1 MPRDQAAVSCPP
13 DVWTELT
20 NSDTVSITFQVVSGS
35 IKVRV
40 TTGAAPSTLATPGYV
55 YHAHPVDRQTESG
68 ELRVLLSNLTATA
81 GADRVFATPING
93 RRAIVVVDH
102 A

>member
-20 NSDTVSITFQVVSGS
+20 DSDTSSITFQVVSGS
-35 IKVRV
+35 VKIRC
-40 TTGAAPSTLATPGYV
+40 TTGDAPSALSAVGYV

-68 ELRVLLSNLTATA
+68 ELRVFLSDLTATA